1 MLKGNGFKRERSCS
15 EAMTKEKD
23 NSSPEAK
30 PEARLDPW
38 SSSIQIEDYERLIRD
53 FGLERFDPKG
63 LPHPSR
69 IFRRGVVFAHRGF
82 DYVKRAIDG
91 KMPFAILSGL
101 MPSGPFHLGKKMVLD
116 QVLYFQSLGADIFLL
131 VADIEAYA
139 TRNVPFEKAREY
151 AIENYILYYIALG
164 LKPDHCQI
172 YLQSKRT
179 AVKDI
184 GYTMG
189 KKVNWSTMKAIY
201 GFGDQTNMAH
211 VFSPLVQ
218 VGDILHVQLEKYGG
232 PRPTVV
238 PVGVDQ
244 DPHIRLT
251 RDIAAAFRTFNVM
264 KAKDGRIGVFVKV
277 DEDVDKLIDLAKATV
292 GGMGFK
298 KIEAIP
304 KYKALYINDA
314 KDSDIIPI
322 DEKLIK
328 IEKER
333 GGYAFFPPC
342 GTYHRLMTGLTGG
355 KMSSSVPQ
363 SAIFLTDTPEEAASK
378 IKTCKTG
385 GGMSIEEHKKHGGK
399 PDRCSV
405 YELFLYH
412 FIDDDKELATIFENC
427 KSGQQL
433 CGQCKK
439 LAQDKIKEFFKD
451 LKERK
456 EAARDQVKDFLVD
469 D

>member
-1 MLKGNGFKRERSCS
+1 M
-15 EAMTKEKD
+15 AKEEKTEGAG
-23 NSSPEAK
+23 P
-30 PEARLDPW
+30 ARDARIDPW

-53 FGLERFDPKG
+53 FGLEKFDPKG
-63 LPHPSR
+63 LPNPTR

-82 DYVKRAIDG
+82 EYVKRAIDG
-91 KMPFAILSGL
+91 KRPFAILSGL

-116 QVLYFQSLGADIFLL
+116 QVLYFQGLGADVFLL

-139 TRNVPFEKAREY
+139 TRNVPFEKARQY

-164 LKPDHCQI
+164 LKPDKCQI

-211 VFSPLVQ
+211 VFSPLIQ

-251 RDIAAAFRTFNVM
+251 RDIAASYRSYNVM

-277 DEDVDKLIDLAKATV
+277 DEDVDRLIELAKAAV
-292 GGMGFK
+292 GGLGFK
-298 KIEAIP
+298 KLVAIP

-314 KDSDIIPI
+314 KEADIVPL
-322 DEKLIK
+322 DEELIR
-328 IEKER
+328 IEQER
-333 GGYAFFPPC
+333 GGYAFYPPC
-342 GTYHRLMTGLTGG
+342 GTYHRLMSGLTGG

-363 SAIFLTDTPEEAASK
+363 SAIFLTDTPDETASK
-378 IKTCKTG
+378 IKNCKTG
-385 GGMSIEEHKKHGGK
+385 GGMTIEDHKKQGGK
-399 PDRCSV
+399 PDHCSV

-412 FIDDDKELATIFENC
+412 FIDDDKELARIFEDC
-427 KSGQQL
+427 KKGQQL

-439 LAQDKIKEFFKD
+439 LAQERAREFFKD
-451 LKERK
+451 LAEKK
-456 EAARDQVKDFLVD
+456 EAARDRVKEYLVD

>member
-1 MLKGNGFKRERSCS
+1 M
-15 EAMTKEKD
+15 AKEEKTEGAGPAQD
-23 NSSPEAK
+23 
-30 PEARLDPW
+30 ARIDPW

-53 FGLERFDPKG
+53 FGLEKFDPKG
-63 LPHPSR
+63 LPNPTR

-82 DYVKRAIDG
+82 EYVKRAIDG
-91 KMPFAILSGL
+91 KRPFAILSGL

-116 QVLYFQSLGADIFLL
+116 QVLYFQGLGADVFLL

-139 TRNVPFEKAREY
+139 TRNVPFEKARQY

-164 LKPDHCQI
+164 LKPDKCQI

-211 VFSPLVQ
+211 VFSPLIQ

-251 RDIAAAFRTFNVM
+251 RDIAASYRLYNVM
-264 KAKDGRIGVFVKV
+264 KAKDGRLGVFVKV
-277 DEDVDKLIDLAKATV
+277 DEDVDRLIELAKAAV
-292 GGMGFK
+292 GGLGFK
-298 KIEAIP
+298 KLEDIP

-314 KDSDIIPI
+314 KEADIVPL
-322 DEKLIK
+322 DEELIR
-328 IEKER
+328 IEQER
-333 GGYAFFPPC
+333 GGYAFYPPC
-342 GTYHRLMTGLTGG
+342 GTYHRLMSGLTGG

-363 SAIFLTDTPEEAASK
+363 SAIFLTDTPDEAASK
-378 IKTCKTG
+378 IKNCKTG
-385 GGMSIEEHKKHGGK
+385 GGMTIEDHKKHGGK
-399 PDRCSV
+399 PDHCSV

-412 FIDDDKELATIFENC
+412 FIDDDKELARIFEDC
-427 KSGQQL
+427 KKGQQL

-439 LAQDKIKEFFKD
+439 MAQARAREFFKD
-451 LKERK
+451 LAEKK
-456 EAARDQVKDFLVD
+456 EAARDRVKEYLVD